1 MLTLDSTVAEFRQGG
16 FLVKVSSQCCLQELF
31 ICHGRGRRFHTIHTQ
46 LCSEFEHSLKHSLL
60 SARDVVLASKK
71 PRGRPRLLS
80 LGSR

>member
-60 SARDVVLASKK
+60 SGTRQNKGIIQLIS
-71 PRGRPRLLS
+71 S
-80 LGSR
+80 LT